1 MIKKYIDDKKIVTS
15 IDKDGKF
22 HLEIECLDFGTMHF
36 TGDDIAD
43 CIAQLL
49 DTLSKF
55 MPEEFFS
62 G

>member
-1 MIKKYIDDKKIVTS
+1 MIKKFLDDKKIVS
-15 IDKDGKF
+15 GIGADGRF

-36 TGDDIAD
+36 VGDDIAD

-49 DTLSKF
+49 DKLSEQVQEKR
-55 MPEEFFS
+55 